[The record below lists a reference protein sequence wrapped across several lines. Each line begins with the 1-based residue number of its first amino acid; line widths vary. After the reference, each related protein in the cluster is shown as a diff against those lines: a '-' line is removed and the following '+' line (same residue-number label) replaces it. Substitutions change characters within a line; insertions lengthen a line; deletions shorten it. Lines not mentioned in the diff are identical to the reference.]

1 MLKNCE
7 KLFAGRSTRSYVES
21 KRATRPQIRCGYPLS
36 ADNVT
41 LFCIGVL
48 LTSTLDESLLRKL
61 RTPVIEIITT
71 IVYIFFRSRTG
82 IFRVLSPFLRTNPR
96 MTDLQ
101 LKLSSVYDLIVRRK
115 LLVVYGYLCCN
126 ATFFDDVAF
135 IF

>member
-61 RTPVIEIITT
+61 RTPVIEIKENKKSLPQSFTYFSEAEL
-71 IVYIFFRSRTG
+71 VYLEFCHHF
-82 IFRVLSPFLRTNPR
+82 
-96 MTDLQ
+96 
-101 LKLSSVYDLIVRRK
+101 
-115 LLVVYGYLCCN
+115 
-126 ATFFDDVAF
+126 
-135 IF
+135 